1 MSNPKPALK
10 PSERLSLEK
19 LENLELPSPSPSS
32 PSSSTPE
39 NGATISIPN
48 ASTTAPPKLDRTISW
63 IGAVGLAFTITN
75 SWMSY
80 AATFGPSLV
89 YGGGVTV
96 LFALII
102 AAAAQWIVLL
112 GVCEMASAIP
122 SSGGCYHF
130 TYFVAPK
137 ETRNF
142 ASFTVGIINLLG
154 FLIGGVSG
162 MIYTAI
168 SVFGIVAFWVDGFV
182 PEQWQVY
189 PAQPASP
196 NSTTVIPILTLP
208 QRHTKYLT
216 TTCLSLSLFC
226 LVFFMITLLAM
237 GRDHYMPSNLL
248 AHRNLSGWS
257 NPTGWLLSITLGEY
271 SFSAA
276 GTVVHLSEEVERPR
290 RDIPR
295 AINVTMFIGITTAI
309 PFIIV
314 LLCGTRD
321 MDAVQNAFLPILEI
335 FYQMTGSRAV
345 ATLLQACL
353 AGLYFS
359 TVSTQWVSVSRI
371 AWTLARDNALPFST
385 HLAKISRARRIPLHA
400 TLASATFCI
409 LFGLIYIASSTAF
422 NSVVNMATLLQ
433 NLAYTVP
440 QGILFVQRR
449 RGYLAPERE
458 FRLDW
463 GWGWRWGWGNQ
474 CESGS
479 EMLGYAVNG
488 FAVVWLVFSGV
499 LFCFPDRVPTSKGS
513 MN

>member
-1 MSNPKPALK
+1 MSNPKAALK
-10 PSERLSLEK
+10 PSEHISLEK
-19 LENLELPSPSPSS
+19 IEKLELPSPSS
-32 PSSSTPE
+32 PTSLNPE
-39 NGATISIPN
+39 IGDALPIPN
-48 ASTTAPPKLDRTISW
+48 ATSTAPPKLDRTISW
-63 IGAVGLAFTITN
+63 IGAVGLAFTISN

-102 AAAAQWIVLL
+102 AAAAQWVVLL

-130 TYFVAPK
+130 TYFLAPK
-137 ETRNF
+137 KTRNF
-142 ASFTVGIINLLG
+142 ASFTVGMINLLG

-162 MIYTAI
+162 MIYTTI
-168 SVFGIVAFWVDGFV
+168 SVFGIVMFWVDEFV

-189 PAQPASP
+189 LGFVGVILLSL
-196 NSTTVIPILTLP
+196 IPIITLP

-226 LVFFMITLLAM
+226 LVFFIVTLLAM
-237 GRDHYMPSNLL
+237 GRDHYAPSNLL

-271 SFSAA
+271 SFSAT
-276 GTVVHLSEEVERPR
+276 GTVVHLAEEVHRPR
-290 RDIPR
+290 RGIPR
-295 AINVTMFIGITTAI
+295 AINVTMAICIATAI
-309 PFIIV
+309 PFTVI
-314 LLCGTRD
+314 LLCGIRD
-321 MDAVQNAFLPILEI
+321 LDAVQNAFLPVLEI
-335 FYQMTGSRAV
+335 FYQMTGSKAV

-359 TVSTQWVSVSRI
+359 TVSTQWVSASRI
-371 AWTLARDNALPFST
+371 AWTLARDNALPFSN
-385 HLAKISRARRIPLHA
+385 HLTRISATRRIPLHA
-400 TLASATFCI
+400 TLACVTFCI
-409 LFGLIYIASSTAF
+409 LFGLIYIASTTAF
-422 NSVVNMATLLQ
+422 SSVVNMATLLQ

-449 RGYLAPERE
+449 RGHLAAERE
-458 FRLDW
+458 FTLDW
-463 GWGWRWGWGNQ
+463 GWGKK
-474 CESGS
+474 SVI
-479 EMLGYAVNG
+479 LGYAVNG

-499 LFCFPDRVPTSKGS
+499 LFCFPNRVPTSKGS